1 MPSLALALLV
11 TAAVSFAFRSTRPI
25 GVLAIGLFT
34 FAFPKA
40 ACALLI
46 GALLLFLLLRQL

>member
-40 ACALLI
+40 ACAVLLA
-46 GALLLFLLLRQL
+46 GLLCLLFLRLR